1 MKTKTLFLLSFIAI
15 FITSCGSDKKNSY
28 TISDDNNGTRS
39 PRIQKVIYRTAD
51 GNKSL
56 ETITQYTYDNNNLLI
71 SKKMSYSQN
80 KKDIKELTFTY
91 NDKKQYVAA
100 EFRYPDVGIY
110 RVGSSH
116 KFFYGDILY
125 KNTTLPT
132 ITLETTSSP
141 DAKCDKEY
149 FYNIDSNNSAI
160 SIDKIETSCT
170 GSYSEGNKYIDTF
183 DYYKNGMIKTVNHS
197 DRFSKN
203 ITYTAFNKIDEIT
216 WDNQKSLYV
225 YNKDNLL
232 TSIKLYTKQSGT
244 YTLKSTQTIKYEN
257 KKYYNKHVP
266 NSIDFSLFESN
277 DLPFIFMQ

>member
-28 TISDDNNGTRS
+28 TISDDNNCTRS

-100 EFRYPDVGIY
+100 KFRYPNSGIHQ
-110 RVGSSH
+110 VGSSH
-116 KFFYGDILY
+116 EFFYGDILY

-132 ITLETTSSP
+132 ITLETTRSP
-141 DAKCDKEY
+141 GGMCDKEY

-160 SIDKIETSCT
+160 SIDKIE
-170 GSYSEGNKYIDTF
+170 SYCYSRGNKYIDTF

-197 DRFSKN
+197 DLFNKN
-203 ITYTAFNKIDEIT
+203 ITYTAFDKIDEIT
-216 WDNQKSLYV
+216 WGNQKSLYV

-244 YTLKSTQTIKYEN
+244 YTLESTQTIKYEN

>member
-15 FITSCGSDKKNSY
+15 FITSCGSDKKHSY
-28 TISDDNNGTRS
+28 IISDDNNGTRS

-56 ETITQYTYDNNNLLI
+56 ETIIQYTYDNNNLLI
-71 SKKMSYSQN
+71 SKKMFYSQN

-91 NDKKQYVAA
+91 NDKKQYVSAN
-100 EFRYPDVGIY
+100 FKYPY
-110 RVGSSH
+110 TGSPISGSGH

-125 KNTTLPT
+125 KNTTLPI
-132 ITLETTSSP
+132 ITLETTGSYGGS
-141 DAKCDKEY
+141 CDKEY

-160 SIDKIETSCT
+160 SIDKIETSCG
-170 GSYSEGNKYIDTF
+170 GSYAGEIKYIDTF
-183 DYYKNGMIKTVNHS
+183 DYYKNGMIKTVHHA
-197 DRFSKN
+197 DRFNKN
-203 ITYTAFNKIDEIT
+203 ITYTAFDKIDEIT
-216 WDNQKSLYV
+216 WGNQKSLYV

-244 YTLKSTQTIKYEN
+244 YTLEFTQTIKYEN

-266 NSIDFSLFESN
+266 NSIDFGLYESY